1 MHRTFQAFIDGLSES
16 VDALDLH
23 RAMADVAAAFELP
36 CFAYLSLPPRSGSS
50 KPQLIS
56 SYPVA
61 WTSHYLASRYE
72 RVDPVIRQAAST
84 PQPFEWGLGCGPE
97 RLSRQQKQLLDE
109 AAAFGIRCGF
119 TIPIHDNRGV
129 IAAVTFAADERRP
142 AFRRNVEARAEVLQ
156 LMALFFHAHA
166 RRKLAGER
174 VVEGVALSPR
184 EFECLRWSAQGK
196 SAWEIGCI
204 LGISRR
210 TVSFHL
216 DNAKAK
222 LDVRTVRQAAVR
234 LAASQPT
241 LLR

>member
-1 MHRTFQAFIDGLSES
+1 
-16 VDALDLH
+16 
-23 RAMADVAAAFELP
+23 MADVAAAFELP

-129 IAAVTFAADERRP
+129 IAAVTRSE
-142 AFRRNVEARAEVLQ
+142 EHTSELQ
-156 LMALFFHAHA
+156 SLM
-166 RRKLAGER
+166 R
-174 VVEGVALSPR
+174 
-184 EFECLRWSAQGK
+184 
-196 SAWEIGCI
+196 I
-204 LGISRR
+204 
-210 TVSFHL
+210 TY
-216 DNAKAK
+216 
-222 LDVRTVRQAAVR
+222 AVFCVKKTK
-234 LAASQPT
+234 T
-241 LLR
+241 L

>member
-1 MHRTFQAFIDGLSES
+1 
-16 VDALDLH
+16 
-23 RAMADVAAAFELP
+23 
-36 CFAYLSLPPRSGSS
+36 
-50 KPQLIS
+50 
-56 SYPVA
+56 
-61 WTSHYLASRYE
+61 
-72 RVDPVIRQAAST
+72 
-84 PQPFEWGLGCGPE
+84 
-97 RLSRQQKQLLDE
+97 
-109 AAAFGIRCGF
+109 
-119 TIPIHDNRGV
+119 
-129 IAAVTFAADERRP
+129 
-142 AFRRNVEARAEVLQ
+142 
-156 LMALFFHAHA
+156 MALFFHAHA

-241 LLR
+241 LLRSLVRNYPVQRHRVSSRLSASSIRHNPAIQKATKTHIVTH

>member
-1 MHRTFQAFIDGLSES
+1 MLLLRLLFFFFMIRRPPRSTRTDTLFPYTTLFRSLSES

-97 RLSRQQKQLLDE
+97 RLPPQQDRQSV
-109 AAAFGIRCGF
+109 G
-119 TIPIHDNRGV
+119 
-129 IAAVTFAADERRP
+129 
-142 AFRRNVEARAEVLQ
+142 
-156 LMALFFHAHA
+156 
-166 RRKLAGER
+166 AGKR
-174 VVEGVALSPR
+174 VSVRVG
-184 EFECLRWSAQGK
+184 
-196 SAWEIGCI
+196 
-204 LGISRR
+204 LGGS
-210 TVSFHL
+210 
-216 DNAKAK
+216 
-222 LDVRTVRQAAVR
+222 
-234 LAASQPT
+234 
-241 LLR
+241 